1 MQIALPPPPT
11 ETRGNPFSSYTPQ
24 QYGSFSRTSVSGGN
38 CTYSE
43 RDKSSKVG
51 GRSETLMADSRK
63 EEEEE
68 VKAEVKALSPVKTL
82 STGMA
87 VAG

>member
-38 CTYSE
+38 CTYSG
-43 RDKSSKVG
+43 RDGSNKAG
-51 GRSETLMADSRK
+51 EMLTADSK
-63 EEEEE
+63 KEEEE
-68 VKAEVKALSPVKTL
+68 VKFAKAEEKASSPVKTIC
-82 STGMA
+82 TGRHI
-87 VAG
+87 G

>member
-1 MQIALPPPPT
+1 MQIAPPSPPS

-43 RDKSSKVG
+43 RDRSSKAA
-51 GRSETLMADSRK
+51 GRSETLTADSK
-63 EEEEE
+63 KEEEE
-68 VKAEVKALSPVKTL
+68 VKAEVKASSPVRTL
-82 STGMA
+82 STGMG